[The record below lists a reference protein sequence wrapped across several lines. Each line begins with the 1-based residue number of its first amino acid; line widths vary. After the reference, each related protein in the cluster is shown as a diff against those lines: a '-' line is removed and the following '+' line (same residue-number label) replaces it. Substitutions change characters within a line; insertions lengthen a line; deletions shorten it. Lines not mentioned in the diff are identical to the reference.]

1 LTVDKRLTVDRRRRV
16 AAYGLCRDGEGRVL
30 LVRAS
35 ARSNTPG
42 VWSLPGGG
50 IEHGEHPADGVV
62 REVAEETGLT
72 VKVTRLRDVLAD
84 ITEMPWRNV
93 ALHHDRIVYDV
104 TVVGGSL
111 RDEPDGT
118 SDVAAWLTLDEL
130 AGQPLLPFVA
140 ELLGLPHT
148 AATSDAAG
156 SRPDTPDTAGESGL
170 DGVVAAD
177 PDGRIQQ
184 VRRFSSYGLVTDP
197 AGRVLL
203 TLISA
208 GYPGAGRW
216 HLPGGGTDHGESP
229 TGALLRELAEETD
242 QVGEVTGL
250 LEVSHRHNPA
260 ALGPEGYPIDWHVVR
275 VLYQARVA
283 VPTEPRVTEVAGG
296 STAEARWFS
305 RAEALALPLTEIA
318 SRALEILAD
327 SPLSLPSGASPL
339 PSAASPVEP
348 ESVVPAQVAPRPS
361 ERDDK

>member
-1 LTVDKRLTVDRRRRV
+1 MTADPAPLTVDRRRRV
-16 AAYGLCRDGEGRVL
+16 AAYGLCRDSDGRVL

-72 VKVTRLRDVLAD
+72 VKVTGLRNVLAD

-93 ALHHDRIVYDV
+93 ALHHDR
-104 TVVGGSL
+104 
-111 RDEPDGT
+111 
-118 SDVAAWLTLDEL
+118 
-130 AGQPLLPFVA
+130 
-140 ELLGLPHT
+140 
-148 AATSDAAG
+148 
-156 SRPDTPDTAGESGL
+156 
-170 DGVVAAD
+170 
-177 PDGRIQQ
+177 RIRQ
-184 VRRFSSYGLVTDP
+184 VRRFSSYGLVTDS

-208 GYPGAGRW
+208 NYPGAGRW
-216 HLPGGGTDHGESP
+216 HLPGGGTDHGEAP

-275 VLYQARVA
+275 VLYRVRVA
-283 VPTEPRVTEVAGG
+283 VPTEPRVTEAAGG
-296 STAEARWFS
+296 STAEACWFG
-305 RAEALALPLTEIA
+305 REEALALPLSEIA
-318 SRALEILAD
+318 TRALQILAD
-327 SPLSLPSGASPL
+327 SPRSLPPATP
-339 PSAASPVEP
+339 PDEP
-348 ESVVPAQVAPRPS
+348 EVVVPTAVAPRPA

>member
-1 LTVDKRLTVDRRRRV
+1 LTIPVIKRRRIG
-16 AAYGLCRDGEGRVL
+16 AYGLCRDNDGRVL

-50 IEHGEHPADGVV
+50 IDHGEHPADGVV

-72 VKVTRLRDVLAD
+72 VKVIGLRGVLAD
-84 ITEMPWRNV
+84 VTEMPWRDV

-104 TVVGGSL
+104 AVAGGSL

-118 SDVAAWLTLDEL
+118 SDVAAWLTMDEL

-140 ELLGLPHT
+140 ELLGLPDI
-148 AATSDAAG
+148 AAISTEAINVAAG
-156 SRPDTPDTAGESGL
+156 SRPDIPDTAGEVGP
-170 DGVVAAD
+170 DGVAAVD
-177 PDGRIQQ
+177 PDGRPRQ

-203 TLISA
+203 TLISTN
-208 GYPGAGRW
+208 YPGAGRW
-216 HLPGGGTDHGESP
+216 HLPGGGTDHGEAP
-229 TGALLRELAEETD
+229 TGALLREVAEETD
-242 QVGEVTGL
+242 QVAEVTGL

-260 ALGPEGYPIDWHVVR
+260 ALGPEGHPIDWHVVR
-275 VLYQARVA
+275 VLYRARVA
-283 VPTEPRVTEVAGG
+283 APTGPRVTEAAGG

-305 RAEALALPLTEIA
+305 REEALALPLSEIA
-318 SRALEILAD
+318 ARALDILAD
-327 SPLSLPSGASPL
+327 PPGSAGPGSSSGP
-339 PSAASPVEP
+339 PRPDG
-348 ESVVPAQVAPRPS
+348 ESVAPGRP